1 MINRKMQ
8 MDLYGRLIRDVAYP
22 AWEGLIR
29 GRPTID
35 LMSYLGET
43 EWMSLDA
50 LETLQTGLLRRLL
63 RHAYAH
69 TPYYRASMDA
79 AGRASSELTWEQ
91 QLILMARYRRGLPLG
106 RIAGALDMPCE
117 HARSLHE
124 DSVLAVHAAM
134 LAEASG

>member
-1 MINRKMQ
+1 
-8 MDLYGRLIRDVAYP
+8 MDGI
-22 AWEGLIR
+22 
-29 GRPTID
+29 
-35 LMSYLGET
+35 LG
-43 EWMSLDA
+43 
-50 LETLQTGLLRRLL
+50 
-63 RHAYAH
+63 
-69 TPYYRASMDA
+69 A
-79 AGRASSELTWEQ
+79 AGRAASELTWEQ